1 MTDKEMGTPG
11 TISLGSL
18 TVTEMERVLDRAI
31 DGLSRMD
38 SELLV
43 RLACLCR
50 EWEIKSGRL
59 PIPNAERA
67 RLSWK
72 LLLLDRLLRQ
82 TRTNLNVLGL
92 QPGQYPGR
100 NGRGLG
106 R

>member
-1 MTDKEMGTPG
+1 MTDNELGTPV
-11 TISLGSL
+11 SLSQSAL
-18 TVTEMERVLDRAI
+18 SVAEMERVLDRAI
-31 DGLSRMD
+31 DGLSKMD

>member
-1 MTDKEMGTPG
+1 MTGNEMDSSC
-11 TISLGSL
+11 SLSL
-18 TVTEMERVLDRAI
+18 PEMERVLDRAI

-50 EWEIKSGRL
+50 DWEIKGARL
-59 PIPNAERA
+59 PVSQAERA

-92 QPGQYPGR
+92 QPGQYPPRDTYRSPAGR
-100 NGRGLG
+100 
-106 R
+106 